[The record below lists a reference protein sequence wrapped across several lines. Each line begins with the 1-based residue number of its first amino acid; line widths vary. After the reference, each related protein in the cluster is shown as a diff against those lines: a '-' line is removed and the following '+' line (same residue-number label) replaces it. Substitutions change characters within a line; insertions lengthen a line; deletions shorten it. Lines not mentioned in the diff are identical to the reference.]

1 MIYKRNNRKIS
12 HQLRINIMVPVVVFG
27 RYNFPGQ
34 LLQPKLAFITPCPP
48 SYPPVD
54 RFYCLLALPG
64 QSQSPTLSSL
74 DSHSPWQT
82 PQRSRMDFV
91 QHFLSLKPEEIFKT
105 VNRDPPTTFLI
116 MLIAICIIVLTMMV
130 IFIFGLCNLCK
141 TTPSIKESDESVT
154 LVETPV

>member
-12 HQLRINIMVPVVVFG
+12 HQVRINIMVPVVVFG
-27 RYNFPGQ
+27 RYNFYNPSQ
-34 LLQPKLAFITPCPP
+34 LLLHLAHPPTFQWTGFIA
-48 SYPPVD
+48 
-54 RFYCLLALPG
+54 FLP
-64 QSQSPTLSSL
+64 SL
-74 DSHSPWQT
+74 DSHSPQQT